1 MFVKFTYRT
10 DFFQG
15 FLVIDALVIFLFS
28 YYLHYQQF
36 WNNDD
41 KNIKLI
47 KQIMHSTTLTKT
59 LVLEAMPWMN
69 QLKWKSKINVHF
81 WLATRKCKKSKNNI
95 LSVGLL
101 IIPMNGCSPLTWN
114 TPATEKFLTVNL
126 KKTCTLRTLK
136 TTTNQP

>member
-1 MFVKFTYRT
+1 MFVKFTYHT

-15 FLVIDALVIFLFS
+15 FLVVDALVIFLFS

-59 LVLEAMPWMN
+59 LVLEVMPWMN
-69 QLKWKSKINVHF
+69 QLKWKS
-81 WLATRKCKKSKNNI
+81 
-95 LSVGLL
+95 
-101 IIPMNGCSPLTWN
+101 
-114 TPATEKFLTVNL
+114 
-126 KKTCTLRTLK
+126 
-136 TTTNQP
+136 